1 VLADRNELEGC
12 ALVLRIALPNK
23 GTLAEPANQMLL
35 EAGYS
40 TRHNAKELSA
50 LDVTNN
56 VEFLFLRPRDIATY
70 VASGTLNLGIT
81 GRDLLIDADTP
92 AVEVMPLCFASSTF
106 RLAGP
111 LGRYQRIEELD
122 GKRVATSY
130 PTLISKYLADHGVAV
145 ETIRLDGAVEIAVR
159 LGVADAVADVVE
171 TGSTLRTMGL
181 EIIGQPVLES
191 EAVLIAPQSPGTSNR
206 GELEQLIDRLQ
217 SVLVARQYL
226 MIDYNIPARLL
237 PQATELTPG
246 VESPTISPLANPEW
260 RAVRAMIPE
269 SNAHQIM
276 DALKRL
282 GAQAIL
288 LNKIHACR
296 I

>member
-1 VLADRNELEGC
+1 M
-12 ALVLRIALPNK
+12 LRIALPNK
-23 GTLAEPANQMLL
+23 GTLSDPANLMLQ

-40 TRHNAKELSA
+40 SRYNSRDLSA
-50 LDVTNN
+50 LDPANN
-56 VEFLFLRPRDIATY
+56 VEFVFLRPRDIATY
-70 VASGTLNLGIT
+70 VAAGTLDLGVT
-81 GRDLLIDADTP
+81 GRDLLLDADAP
-92 AVEVMPLCFASSTF
+92 AVEVLPLGFGASTF

-111 LGRYQRIEELD
+111 VGQFTEIEELD

-130 PTLISKYLADHGVAV
+130 PTLISKYLADRGIGV

-159 LGVADAVADVVE
+159 LGVADAVADVVQ
-171 TGSTLRTMGL
+171 TGSTLRAMGL
-181 EIIGQPVLES
+181 DVFGPPVLES
-191 EAVLIAPQSPGTSNR
+191 EAILIAPQKATADRGDNR
-206 GELEQLIDRLQ
+206 AEVDQLIDRLQ

-226 MIDYNIPARLL
+226 MIDYNIPVTLL
-237 PQATELTPG
+237 AEATELTPG
-246 VESPTISPLANPEW
+246 VESPTISPLANPDW
-260 RAVRAMIPE
+260 RAVRAMIPGGD
-269 SNAHQIM
+269 AHHIM

>member
-1 VLADRNELEGC
+1 M
-12 ALVLRIALPNK
+12 LRIALPNK
-23 GTLAEPANQMLL
+23 GTLSEPANQMLL
-35 EAGYS
+35 EAGYT
-40 TRHNAKELSA
+40 TRHNSRDLSA

-56 VEFLFLRPRDIATY
+56 VEFIFLRPRDIATY
-70 VASGTLNLGIT
+70 VAAGTLDLGIT
-81 GRDLLIDADTP
+81 GRDLLIDADAP
-92 AVEVMPLCFASSTF
+92 AVEVMSLGFAASTF

-111 LGRYQRIEELD
+111 AGLYARIEDLD

-130 PTLISKYLADHGVAV
+130 PALVSKFLADRGVTV
-145 ETIRLDGAVEIAVR
+145 ETVRLDGAVEIAVR
-159 LGVADAVADVVE
+159 LGVADAIADVVE
-171 TGSTLRTMGL
+171 TGATLRSTGL
-181 EIIGQPVLES
+181 EIIGDPVLAS
-191 EAVLIAPQSPGTSNR
+191 EAVLIAPQRSALAEGSEITD
-206 GELEQLIDRLQ
+206 ELDQLIQRLQ

-226 MIDYNIPARLL
+226 MIDYNIPVALL
-237 PQATELTPG
+237 AEATALTPG

-269 SNAHQIM
+269 AHAHQIM

>member
-1 VLADRNELEGC
+1 M
-12 ALVLRIALPNK
+12 LRIALPNK
-23 GTLAEPANQMLL
+23 GTLSDPANQMLL
-35 EAGYS
+35 EAGYT
-40 TRHNAKELSA
+40 TRHSSRDLSA

-56 VEFLFLRPRDIATY
+56 VEFIFLRPRDIATY
-70 VASGTLNLGIT
+70 VAAGTLDLGIT
-81 GRDLLIDADTP
+81 GRDLLIDADAP
-92 AVEVMPLCFASSTF
+92 AVEVMALGFAASTF

-111 LGRYQRIEELD
+111 AGLYPQIEDLD

-130 PTLISKYLADHGVAV
+130 PALVSKFLADRGVTV
-145 ETIRLDGAVEIAVR
+145 ETVRLDGAVEIAVR
-159 LGVADAVADVVE
+159 LGVADAIADVVE
-171 TGSTLRTMGL
+171 TGATLRSTGL
-181 EIIGQPVLES
+181 EIIGDPVLSS
-191 EAVLIAPQSPGTSNR
+191 EAVLIAPQRSALAEGTGISD
-206 GELEQLIDRLQ
+206 ELDQLIQRLQ

-226 MIDYNIPARLL
+226 MIDYNIPVALL
-237 PQATELTPG
+237 AEATTLTPG

-269 SNAHQIM
+269 GHAHQIM